1 MSNEKILM
9 SEMEYQGLLA
19 EQAEANKQL
28 QEAFLERTGVRMPT
42 ATAEASH
49 NLNEITRLAAKL
61 ASISDRISRA
71 QVVVPEVTADISE
84 LGDVLSLALI
94 NGEAINEITVGEK
107 VIRIPIVITA
117 QDGIMQ
123 ISMSSP
129 LGVAI
134 YHKSV
139 GSIQKYKAPNGEM
152 EVEILAKLDLTENAE
167 LGR

>member
-94 NGEAINEITVGEK
+94 NGEARNEITVRLVGEAK
-107 VIRIPIVITA
+107 FA

-123 ISMSSP
+123 ISISSP